1 MNEKKTTYMFAGVA
15 LGLLLLAL
23 ITTPSRITP
32 DAFIDQGEAFYP
44 EFTDPNEA
52 TSLEVIRWDEET
64 GEAIPFKVIFADGRW
79 SIPSHNNYPADGAD
93 RLSKTAAGAIGI
105 VKDDYRSDNTSD
117 WEACGVVDPLDE
129 SATSL
134 TGRGERVTIR
144 GANDKVLAD
153 YILGNKIEGR
163 EGFRFLRIPEQ
174 KRIYAVRTDFDVSTK
189 FSDWIEADL
198 LQVPGPE
205 DIEMAIIKDYR
216 VNERQGR
223 INERDEITLTR
234 DGAAWKMNRMPRGK
248 EANTTKITELMKAI
262 DELSIVGVR
271 PKPKGLSA
279 SLKRSSTDT
288 GMDMSDLR
296 SLQSKGYYLVE
307 GSGLFSNEGEVQ
319 VGTKSGILYT
329 LRFGEVAYGS
339 GLEVSAGGAEAN
351 TSGPAENRYLF
362 VTTSFQEDR
371 FKEPRR
377 PANTDFVGKADSL
390 LTDADRANQALQSA
404 YDVWKKQVDDS
415 RKLADDLNDRFA
427 NWYYVISDESF
438 KKVKL
443 NRVDLVQDKG

>member
-64 GEAIPFKVIFADGRW
+64 GEAIPFKVVFADGRW
-79 SIPSHNNYPADGAD
+79 SIPSHNSYPADGAD

-134 TGRGERVTIR
+134 VGRGERVTIR

-163 EGFRFLRIPEQ
+163 EGFRFLRIPDQ

-198 LQVPGPE
+198 LQVPGPD
-205 DIEMAIIKDYR
+205 DIDMVTIKDYR

-223 INERDEITLTR
+223 INERDEITLAR
-234 DGAAWKMNRMPRGK
+234 EGAAWKMNRMPRSK
-248 EANTTKITELMKAI
+248 ETNTTKITELMKAI

-279 SLKRSSTDT
+279 SLKRSSNDT
-288 GMDMSDLR
+288 GMEMSDLM

-319 VGTKSGILYT
+319 VGTKTGILYT

-339 GLEVSAGGAEAN
+339 GLEVSAGGGEAN

-371 FKEPRR
+371 FKEPRK

-390 LTDADRANQALQSA
+390 FTDSDRANQALQLA
-404 YDVWKKQVDDS
+404 YDTWQKQVDDG

-443 NRVDLVQDKG
+443 NRVDLVKDKS